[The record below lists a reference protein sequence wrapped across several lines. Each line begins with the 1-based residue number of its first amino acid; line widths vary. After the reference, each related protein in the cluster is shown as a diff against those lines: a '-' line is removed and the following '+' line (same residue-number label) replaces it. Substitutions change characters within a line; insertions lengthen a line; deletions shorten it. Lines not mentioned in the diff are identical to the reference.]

1 MSKRKKTIG
10 SRDKLDDLER
20 IDEAEGVNHLAAP
33 DLLDRVNAA
42 GSSTTAK
49 PVRQRLTSVA
59 IPPELL
65 AEIRTEVARRSNEE
79 GRRIG
84 AWELIA
90 EAWNARPTR

>member
-1 MSKRKKTIG
+1 MTKTKTKR
-10 SRDKLDDLER
+10 SRFASASEEFDRADAIKGRLD
-20 IDEAEGVNHLAAP
+20 G
-33 DLLDRVNAA
+33 LD
-42 GSSTTAK
+42 GAK
-49 PVRQRLTSVA
+49 PERQRLTSVA